1 VARYE
6 IGFQS
11 AAAAAGAAYAAF
23 RAPTR
28 NSKLLE
34 LGLSCN
40 AATASN
46 ISLLRNTAAGYTA
59 TTSSSVGQQENP
71 SGADAAGTSVVDS
84 AWSTPPTV
92 TAASRIRRFTLPATI
107 GAGLIWTFQNG
118 IWVRSATATDIL
130 VIWNEGGSAGSALN
144 GYCVWEE

>member
-1 VARYE
+1 MAIYS

-28 NSKLLE
+28 NSRIRE
-34 LGLSCN
+34 IGLSCN

-46 ISLLRNTAAGYTA
+46 ISLLRNTNASYAASAST
-59 TTSSSVGQQENP
+59 SVGQQVNP
-71 SGADAAGTSVVDS
+71 IDAAGTSLVDT
-84 AWSTPPTV
+84 AWSAAPTV
-92 TAASRIRRFTLPATI
+92 TAASRIRRFALPATI
-107 GAGLIWTFQNG
+107 GAGLVWVFQAG
-118 IWVRSATATDIL
+118 LWVRNGTATDNL

-144 GYCVWEE
+144 GYVEWEE